1 MQSKLRF
8 IAAAF
13 LAGIASCS
21 STRADEFDAR
31 YQAIADARGKAP
43 EAQRLHE
50 LFKVDWAY
58 TMDISP
64 EYATYAGF
72 PGGETRWSDLS
83 PAGIALRKHFAARA
97 LPVLATIDRAQL
109 NPQDRV
115 SYDIFKRLTEE
126 SVEGE
131 QFPMDLLQVNQMGGV
146 QQDASQT
153 LDSMRTEN
161 GAQMKNQLARLKAL
175 PVLIDQVIGLLEEG
189 LAKGITPPQV
199 TLRDV
204 PAQVLNQIPD
214 DPMKSPL
221 LGHFADMPAGVSGE
235 QALELKSEAAKVY
248 LADIRPA
255 FQRLHKFLTEKYI
268 PSARQSVAAT
278 DLPNGKAWYAWRI
291 KTETSTDL
299 TADQIHEIGLAEVKR
314 IHAEMERVKT
324 ESGFKGTLPEFFT
337 FLRTD
342 PQFYFT
348 NKEDL
353 LRAYRD
359 IAKRVD
365 PQLIKQFKTLPRMPY
380 GVIPIPSYA
389 EKSQTTAYY
398 MQGAAETA
406 RPAYFYA
413 NTYALETRP
422 KWEMQPLTLH
432 EAVPGHHLQIS
443 LAQEMPDLPDFRRNA
458 GYTAFVEGWALY
470 SESLGEDMGFYDNPY
485 DKFGQLTYEMWRAV
499 RLVVDTGMHAKGWS
513 RDQAIKYFMEN
524 APKTEHDVTV
534 EIDRYIVWPGQALAY
549 KLGELKI
556 KELRA
561 YATKELGAKFDVRT
575 FHDAILENGA
585 VPLSVLETH
594 IKEWVAAQK

>member
-8 IAAAF
+8 VAAA
-13 LAGIASCS
+13 LIAGAAFCS
-21 STRADEFDAR
+21 SARADEFDAR
-31 YQAIADARGKAP
+31 YQAIVDAKGKQP
-43 EAQRLHE
+43 EALRLHV
-50 LFKVDWAY
+50 LFQLDWDY
-58 TMDISP
+58 GMSVSP
-64 EYATYAGF
+64 EAATYYGY
-72 PGGETRWSDLS
+72 PGGETRWTDLS
-83 PAGIALRKHFAARA
+83 PEAIAQRKNHDGRS

-109 NPQDRV
+109 GAQDRV

-126 SVEGE
+126 AIEGN
-131 QFPMDLLQVNQMGGV
+131 QFPRELLQVNQMGGV
-146 QQDASQT
+146 QQDATQAF
-153 LDSMRTEN
+153 DAMRAEN
-161 GAQMKNQLARLKAL
+161 GEQMQNQVARLKAL
-175 PVLIDQVIGLLEEG
+175 PAHVDQVIALLEQG
-189 LAKGITPPQV
+189 LAQGVTPPQV

-221 LGHFADMPAGVSGE
+221 LRAFANMPTGVSGE
-235 QALELKSEAAKVY
+235 QAIELKAEATKVY
-248 LADIRPA
+248 VAEIKPA
-255 FQRLHKFLTEKYI
+255 FQRLHTFLTQKYL
-268 PSARQSVAAT
+268 PRARTGIAAS

-291 KTETSTDL
+291 KTETSLDL
-299 TADQIHEIGLAEVKR
+299 TAEQIHEIGLSEVKR
-314 IHAEMERVKT
+314 IRAEMERVKA
-324 ESGFKGTLPEFFT
+324 ESGFKGTLTEFFT

-342 PQFYFT
+342 PKFYFT
-348 NKEDL
+348 DKDEL
-353 LRAYRD
+353 IRAYRD

-380 GVIPIPSYA
+380 GVLPIPSYA

-398 MQGAAETA
+398 FPGAPETA
-406 RPAYFYA
+406 RPGYFFA

-443 LAQEMPDLPDFRRNA
+443 LAQELTGLPEFRKNT

-470 SESLGEDMGFYDNPY
+470 SESLGEDMGFYETPY

-513 RDQAIKYFMEN
+513 REQAIKFFMEN
-524 APKTEHDVTV
+524 APKTEHDITV